1 MPPKKITDTEKPQDP
16 LHEVLVKYC
25 IDDLYKVYEKSEY
38 RKAKMAEI
46 KEARRTYEQKAED
59 TVFPWAGASN
69 VVLPMETISVDNLEP
84 RLIAGLTGKKP
95 IIAFDPTGH
104 LDEEGE
110 ILEKWFNDELDDVV
124 RIEEVGRNIVHTLLI
139 EGTRFSVVQYEKRKS
154 IKREFLFD
162 EQGNIAIDEKTRTPQ
177 IEEAEDTVFEGAKDV
192 TIPFNDMYIPDDI
205 GAMEEWEDA
214 DKIRKVRIPYGDLV
228 NKKDAS
234 GYLNIGPWLLPE
246 DVQKKLKEKD
256 KSPSQQVAGVDVTGK
271 DLVEGIECHISY
283 PIHNLKDIDED
294 TDSKERAEYKNERV
308 IVTVALE
315 AELVIR
321 KILQRDANMNNQS
334 VLKRQ
339 RLFPEEGRSFGTG
352 IHGKMKAIQE
362 GASGVFNRMMNVAD
376 VVLLPWYFYEENA
389 GVQGRQEVKPGEGV
403 KVEDISK
410 IKFPE
415 FKVNPGQYIEFLRT
429 FFDLW
434 ERVMSISEP
443 QIGKQKSEKTTATEI
458 MAVIQEGNIKH
469 NYQAETFKEEFLSI
483 IRTMYDLY
491 YQYMPYD
498 KTIPYGGE
506 MIPFP
511 RAFMRR
517 PNNFRLTGSTEMSNK
532 LIERKENEDLFSMTI
547 NDPFFNPMAIR
558 EDLLK
563 SYGRENTQKYLNP
576 EAYEVLQLFI
586 EYPEQVMQALAP
598 IVQALQQAEA
608 EQGGEGESRAAV
620 Q

>member
-59 TVFPWAGASN
+59 TIFPWAGASN

-104 LDEEGE
+104 LDEEGK

-162 EQGNIAIDEKTRTPQ
+162 EQGNIAIDEKTRKPQ

-271 DLVEGIECHISY
+271 DLVECIECHISY

-598 IVQALQQAEA
+598 IVQALQAAEA